1 MTDTLDSETK
11 ENARAYRSTPTSE
24 MVVDNT
30 LTTITK
36 WQYIWKNG
44 THSNSTCDFSELKEY
59 ATDEHIRLLISK
71 FQQSGWSYSLKVSN
85 FYRIRQVLAY
95 AYQAQNNNL
104 KNRVEFSPETCVQL
118 IHANYLSMASTG
130 KGVSNKPITAKHLGW
145 LGSVLNSICK
155 KFGLGQIPKAARNL
169 GTKSASLDSDNYS
182 KKVLSTI
189 AFALLTDRKILLNQY
204 QDKTLSDGQRKFAFD
219 RLMYNAVYLTM
230 YYLGTGQTETLNMF
244 LDDVWVCKNTGSS
257 RIIIEGFKTR
267 GNTIETRSFTPR
279 ATCKHF
285 FESHIELSKTHS
297 TFLGLDKHYL
307 FRKMN
312 GYIPNGDNLRIY
324 AQDYLVKNSERI
336 QKLIDENPDF
346 KLNCNLLKSS
356 IKQLAEQK
364 MGRTKA
370 AQNTRNAT
378 STYDNANYGKVSKD
392 EARSQLA
399 IGLTALRN
407 LGQNPDGGTII
418 AVAKAKEA
426 VGEVISHEEWEAL
439 KSNDTEHN
447 ITQNENGGF
456 CKGADTPQKREFQK
470 SVERGGLLTDADKTK
485 VGCGFVIKCFECKNF
500 GVVDDPHDIWRLLS
514 FEKRLNEAMAAHQN
528 VEHFITNFG
537 EAKAALNHLKS
548 RFKMA
553 HLKAAEKM
561 LERECHPL
569 WDENAVMDLFRG

>member
-1 MTDTLDSETK
+1 MTDSIDTESK

-36 WQYIWKNG
+36 WKYIWKNG

-71 FQQSGWSYSLKVSN
+71 FQQSGWSETSKVERFGS
-85 FYRIRQVLAY
+85 IRQILSY
-95 AYQAQNNNL
+95 AYQAQNNNTNN
-104 KNRVEFSPETCVQL
+104 KVEFNPETCVRF
-118 IHANYLSMASTG
+118 IHANYLSMVGTG
-130 KGVSNKPITAKHLGW
+130 KGVSNRPITAKYLGW

-155 KFGLGQIPKAARNL
+155 KFGLGKIPKAARNL
-169 GTKSASLDSDNYS
+169 GTQSASLDSDNYS
-182 KKVLSTI
+182 KRVLSTI
-189 AFALLTDRKILLNQY
+189 AFALLTDRKDLLNQY
-204 QDKTLSDGQRKFAFD
+204 QDQTLSDSQRKFAFD
-219 RLMYNAVYLTM
+219 RLMCNAVFLTI
-230 YYLGTGQTETLNMF
+230 YYLGTGQTETLSMF
-244 LDDVWVCKNTGSS
+244 LDDIWVCKNTGSS
-257 RIIIEGFKTR
+257 RILIEGFKTR
-267 GNTIETRSFTPR
+267 SNTIETRSFTPR

-285 FESHIELSKTHS
+285 FESHLALSKIHS
-297 TFLGLDKHYL
+297 TDLGLDKHYL
-307 FRKMN
+307 FRKTN
-312 GYIPNGDNLRIY
+312 GYIPNGGNLHIY
-324 AQDYLVKNSERI
+324 AQDYLVKNSRRI
-336 QKLIDENPDF
+336 QKLIADNPDF

-364 MGRTKA
+364 MGRAKA

-378 STYDNANYGKVSKD
+378 ATYDNANYGKVSKD

-399 IGLTALRN
+399 IGLTALHN

-439 KSNDTEHN
+439 KNNDAKHLITEN
-447 ITQNENGGF
+447 QNGGY

-470 SVERGGLLTDADKTK
+470 SVERSGLLSEDDKTE
-485 VGCGFVIKCFECKNF
+485 VGCGFVIKCFVCKNF

-514 FEKRLNEAMAAHQN
+514 FEKRLNESIAVHQN

-537 EAKAALNHLKS
+537 EAKAALNNLKL
-548 RFKMA
+548 RFKKA

-561 LERECHPL
+561 LERECHPF

>member
-1 MTDTLDSETK
+1 MIDGLDTETK

-36 WQYIWKNG
+36 WKYIWKNSSH
-44 THSNSTCDFSELKEY
+44 TNSTCDFSELKKY

-71 FQQSGWSYSLKVSN
+71 FQQSGWRDVSKASR
-85 FYRIRQVLAY
+85 FRHIRQVLAY
-95 AYQAQNNNL
+95 TYQAQNNKL
-104 KNRVEFSPETCVQL
+104 KNKVEFSPETCVQF
-118 IHANYLSMASTG
+118 IHANYLSMVSTG
-130 KGVSNKPITAKHLGW
+130 KGVHDKPISANYIGW
-145 LGSVLNSICK
+145 LGSTLNSICK
-155 KFGLGQIPKAARNL
+155 KFGLGPIPKAARNL

-182 KKVLSTI
+182 KKVLSAI
-189 AFALLTDRKILLNQY
+189 AFALLTDRKTLLNQY

-219 RLMYNAVYLTM
+219 RLMCNAVFLTI
-230 YYLGTGQTETLNMF
+230 YYLGTGQTETLSMF
-244 LDDVWVCKNTGSS
+244 LDDTWTCKNTGSS

-285 FESHIELSKTHS
+285 FESHLALSKRHS
-297 TFLGLDKHYL
+297 AVLGLDNHYL
-307 FRKMN
+307 FRKTN
-312 GYIPNGDNLRIY
+312 GYIPNTDNLRLY

-336 QKLIDENPDF
+336 QKLIAENPDF

-356 IKQLAEQK
+356 IKQLVEQK

-370 AQNTRNAT
+370 AQNTRNAI

-399 IGLTALRN
+399 IGLTALHN

-418 AVAKAKEA
+418 AVAKAKET

-439 KSNDTEHN
+439 KSKDTEHN

-470 SVERGGLLTDADKTK
+470 SVEHSGLLSDDDKTE

-500 GVVDDPHDIWRLLS
+500 GIVDDPHDIWRLLS
-514 FEKRLNEAMAAHQN
+514 FEKRLNEAMAVHQN

-537 EAKAALNHLKS
+537 EAKAALNNLKS
-548 RFKMA
+548 RFKKA

-569 WDENAVMDLFRG
+569 WDENTAMDLFRR